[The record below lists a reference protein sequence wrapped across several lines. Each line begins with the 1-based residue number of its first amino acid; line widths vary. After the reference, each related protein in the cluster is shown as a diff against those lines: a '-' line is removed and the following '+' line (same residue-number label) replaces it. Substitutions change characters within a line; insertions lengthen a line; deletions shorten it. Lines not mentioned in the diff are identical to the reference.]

1 MYSVYFHW
9 CAKYRKYNGNIIV
22 DVCACGCKEDFEIIR
37 ILNELKFLFVFQW
50 NNFILYIVFYSLRFF
65 SLIYKNFFTPPL
77 GLSWNKRFW
86 LYKRKCSR
94 YFRRVSF
101 PQKEYQILNIAL
113 TKLFF
118 FTITASVADY
128 FDLDPDPR
136 IR

>member
-1 MYSVYFHW
+1 M
-9 CAKYRKYNGNIIV
+9 
-22 DVCACGCKEDFEIIR
+22 CACGCKEDFEIIR

-101 PQKEYQILNIAL
+101 PQREYQILNIAL

-118 FTITASVADY
+118 FHNNGQCCWLFWSGSGSADPVTELTKLHLVFLIFY
-128 FDLDPDPR
+128 YQKN
-136 IR
+136 